1 MTQTTTAHTLTLAP
15 PADTTA
21 ANDLLSARLSAGR
34 DARSIRPISFELS
47 PQRHAAGSAIIRW
60 GHTHVLC
67 SASLE
72 PKLPSHAEQNGW
84 VSAEYSLLPG
94 STHTRA
100 QRERKSVS
108 GRTAEIQR
116 LIGRSLRGAL
126 DLDRLEGH
134 ALTVDC
140 DVLQA
145 DGGTRCASITGAYV
159 AVAIALARFGYLPP
173 HFAAMSFGLSAGA
186 VLSDLCYEED
196 SRVEVDCN
204 VVWSEAGLIEVQGT
218 AERGVFAPAQL
229 MEMLTRAQEASGYI
243 FERQREALAAA
254 GVKA

>member
-1 MTQTTTAHTLTLAP
+1 MSHSSSHATDLTLSAP
-15 PADTTA
+15 EAPRV
-21 ANDLLSARLSAGR
+21 DLLAARLAEGR
-34 DARSIRPISFELS
+34 EARSLRPISFELA
-47 PQRHAAGSAIIRW
+47 PQRYAAGSVVVRW

-67 SASLE
+67 AASLE
-72 PKLPSHAEQNGW
+72 ARLPTHAERNGW

-134 ALTVDC
+134 SLTVDC

-173 HFAAMSFGLSAGA
+173 HFADMSFGLAGGE

-196 SRVEVDCN
+196 SRVDVDCN

-218 AERGVFAPAQL
+218 AERGAFTPAQL
-229 MEMLTRAQEASGYI
+229 MEMLTRAQDSSDQI
-243 FERQREALAAA
+243 FERQRQALRAA
-254 GVKA
+254 GVMA